1 MINFSFRLSNPFS
14 DRWATAYH
22 NSAMLGKHTG
32 AEIQVIKDNTIV
44 DFSIRWTT
52 RQDHAG
58 VMLDIGLL
66 GYTVMLHYYDTRH
79 WNSEAGRF
87 YNYDKA
93 GNAS

>member
-14 DRWATAYH
+14 DRWDTVYH
-22 NSAMLGKHTG
+22 KSALLGKHTG

-44 DFSIRWTT
+44 DFDFRWTT

-58 VMLDIGLL
+58 IMLELGLF
-66 GYTVMLHYYDTRH
+66 GYSVILHYYETRH
-79 WNSEAGRF
+79 WNSEAGRY
-87 YNYDKA
+87 YNYDNA